1 MIKTW
6 NLGYAHAEGVAFNPS
21 NSRLY
26 IATDNGPG
34 SDSYLYTY
42 SVQ

>member
-1 MIKTW
+1 MAYELT
-6 NLGYAHAEGVAFNPS
+6 NR
-21 NSRLY
+21 RLY
-26 IATDNGPG
+26 IATDNGNG

>member
-1 MIKTW
+1 MDSKGIA
-6 NLGYAHAEGVAFNPS
+6 NMAGYTTVNPG

-26 IATDNGPG
+26 IATDNGPNA
-34 SDSYLYTY
+34 DSYLYTY